1 MEGNYRVVPIIIRGV
16 AFRMRINS
24 NCPTDR
30 QLDCAEEDKLLFKVQ
45 GKEILVQLPEEIKE
59 VLLPRST
66 FPDKKRMVRA
76 HLRDH
81 WPWDEDCFF
90 TLKIDEKGGAKLEF
104 QKRVESGCP

>member
-45 GKEILVQLPEEIKE
+45 GKEILV
-59 VLLPRST
+59 
-66 FPDKKRMVRA
+66 
-76 HLRDH
+76 
-81 WPWDEDCFF
+81 
-90 TLKIDEKGGAKLEF
+90 
-104 QKRVESGCP
+104 